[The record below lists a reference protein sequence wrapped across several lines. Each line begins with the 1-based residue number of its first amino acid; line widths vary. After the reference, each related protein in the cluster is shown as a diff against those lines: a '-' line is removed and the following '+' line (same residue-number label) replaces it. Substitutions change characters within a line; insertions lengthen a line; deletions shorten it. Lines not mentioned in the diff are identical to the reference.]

1 MLAQS
6 RQGAEGAASW
16 LYPLIL
22 PGGVGDTIPCP
33 SRLESLV

>member
-6 RQGAEGAASW
+6 RQGAEGAGSW

-22 PGGVGDTIPCP
+22 PGGVGDTTPCP

>member
-6 RQGAEGAASW
+6 RQGAEGAGSW

-22 PGGVGDTIPCP
+22 PFSLRVPGLMSEP
-33 SRLESLV
+33 SL